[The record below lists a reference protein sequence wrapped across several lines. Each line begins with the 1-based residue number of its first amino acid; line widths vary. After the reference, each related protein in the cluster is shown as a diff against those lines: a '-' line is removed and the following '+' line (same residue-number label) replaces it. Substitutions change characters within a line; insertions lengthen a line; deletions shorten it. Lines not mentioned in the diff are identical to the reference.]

1 MNIGF
6 VGLGQMGVAMA
17 RNLLRSG
24 YKLAVYNRSQEKAEG
39 LLGEGATV
47 AVSPAEASRQSEVV
61 FSMLADDVAAREVAL
76 GENGIA
82 SGLGKGRLRVSCS
95 TISVALAKQLATE
108 HAAKGQRYLS
118 CPVFGRPDAAEAKKL
133 VSVPAGDP
141 AAIEQIRPLL
151 DAMGRAVF
159 IAGPEAWHANLFK
172 LCGNFMLASM
182 VETFGEA
189 FATLRQ
195 AGADHQAFFQTITEV
210 FGSPVYKNYGG
221 MIVDEK
227 FEPAAF
233 PLKLGF
239 KDLRLA
245 LEAAQELNVPMP
257 IASVIR
263 DQYLSALAH
272 GQAQLDWSSV
282 ALVPARNAG
291 LPQK

>member
-6 VGLGQMGVAMA
+6 IGLGNMGLAMA
-17 RNLLRSG
+17 RNLLRAG
-24 YKLAVYNRSQEKAEG
+24 YKLTVYNRSEQKAQA
-39 LLGEGATV
+39 LQGEGATV
-47 AVSPAEASRQSEVV
+47 AGSPAEASRQSEVV
-61 FSMLADDVAAREVAL
+61 FSMLADDVAARLVTL

-82 SGLGKGRLRVSCS
+82 SGLGKGQLHVSCS
-95 TISVALAKQLATE
+95 TISVALAKQLASE
-108 HAAKGQRYLS
+108 HAGKGQRYLS

-133 VSVPAGDP
+133 VTVPAGD
-141 AAIEQIRPLL
+141 AATIEQIRPLL
-151 DAMGRAVF
+151 DAMGRATF
-159 IAGPEAWHANLFK
+159 IAGAEPWHANLFK

-195 AGADHQAFFQTITEV
+195 AGADHHAFFQAITEV

-245 LEAAQELNVPMP
+245 LEAAQELNVAMP
-257 IASVIR
+257 IASAIR

-272 GQAQLDWSSV
+272 GQEQLDWSSV

-291 LPQK
+291 LPRK

>member
-17 RNLLRSG
+17 RNLSRAG
-24 YKLAVYNRSQEKAEG
+24 YTLTVYNRSAEKAEG
-39 LLGEGATV
+39 LRGAGATV
-47 AVSPAEASRQSEVV
+47 ASSPAEVARHSEVV
-61 FSMLADDVAAREVAL
+61 FSMLADDSAAREVTL
-76 GENGIA
+76 GPNGIS
-82 SGLGKGRLRVSCS
+82 SGLGQGQLHVSCS
-95 TISVALAKQLATE
+95 TISVALATQLAAE
-108 HAAKGQRYLS
+108 HIAKGQRYLS

-133 VSVPAGDP
+133 VTVPAGN
-141 AAIEQIRPLL
+141 AADIEQIRPLL
-151 DAMGRAVF
+151 DAMGRGTF
-159 IAGPEAWHANLFK
+159 IAGEEPWQANLFK

-189 FATLRQ
+189 FAALRK
-195 AGADHQAFFQTITEV
+195 AGADHHAFFQAITEV

-245 LEAAQELNVPMP
+245 LEAAQDLNVPMP
-257 IASVIR
+257 IAGALR

-272 GQAQLDWSSV
+272 GQEQLDWSSV

-291 LPQK
+291 LPRK

>member
-6 VGLGQMGVAMA
+6 IGLGNMGVAMA
-17 RNLLRSG
+17 RNLLRAG
-24 YKLAVYNRSQEKAEG
+24 YNLTVYNRSQEKAEG
-39 LLGEGATV
+39 LRGEGATV
-47 AVSPAEASRQSEVV
+47 AGSPAETSRRAEVV
-61 FSMLADDVAAREVAL
+61 FSMLADDVAAKEVTL

-82 SGLGKGRLRVSCS
+82 SGLGNGQLHVSCS
-95 TISVALAKQLATE
+95 TISVALAKQLASE
-108 HAAKGQRYLS
+108 HAAKGQRYVS

-133 VSVPAGDP
+133 VTVLAGDA
-141 AAIEQIRPLL
+141 AAIDQVRPLL
-151 DAMGRAVF
+151 DAMGRATFV
-159 IAGPEAWHANLFK
+159 AGTEPWQANLFK

-195 AGADHQAFFQTITEV
+195 AGADHHAFFQAITEV

-221 MIVDEK
+221 MIIDEK

-257 IASVIR
+257 VASAVR
-263 DQYLSALAH
+263 DQYLSAMAH
-272 GQAQLDWSSV
+272 GQGQLDWSSV

-291 LPQK
+291 LSKK